1 MQLIMANASPKS
13 DLLLAALT
21 HVFCLLAALVALGVT
36 GWVIATQQ
44 LFTLDGLL
52 LVAVSG
58 AIATF
63 FVGNTAWAAYTGELR
78 ELVAGLRSKPQAP
91 ADAAGPANPPDE
103 KK

>member
-1 MQLIMANASPKS
+1 MANSSPKS

-36 GWVIATQQ
+36 GWVVATQQ

-78 ELVAGLRSKPQAP
+78 ELLAGLRGKPEAP
-91 ADAAGPANPPDE
+91 ADAGRANPPDE
-103 KK
+103 SK